1 MKNNLVTIL
10 AILLVIVLGAGVYFY
25 TNVQGKLKMLQTELG
40 NLQSQVQTLNLEKTD
55 LETKIAQGLAYVE
68 YLDVLLWPMFEEA
81 GITPK
86 FDFSDPMQYLSDV
99 EQRAKTLDDEILI
112 DNLNKIKAGDSKG
125 FNASLIRVL
134 AKLEESLKK

>member
-40 NLQSQVQTLNLEKTD
+40 NLQSQVQTLNLGKTD

>member
-25 TNVQGKLKMLQTELG
+25 TNVQGKLKMLPTELG